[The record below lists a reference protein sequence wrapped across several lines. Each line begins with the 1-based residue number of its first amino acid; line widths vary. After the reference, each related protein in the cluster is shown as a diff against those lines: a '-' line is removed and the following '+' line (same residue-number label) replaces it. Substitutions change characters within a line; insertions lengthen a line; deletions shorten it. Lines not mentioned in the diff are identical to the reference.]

1 MNHTDLSNSFCSR
14 PVSVIDSPNMKKKKI
29 ILVGPGAS
37 GKDHLAGLLAAEG
50 YSRAVSRTTRP
61 MRVGERD
68 GEAYHFVTEQEFRRG
83 VDNDEFREWYR
94 FGTMNW
100 FYGTTEKEFQRADLF
115 IMSPPVLPSMAAV
128 LKDFTVVYLNIPQAI
143 RRLRMTLRADADSV
157 ERRLEADAHDFR
169 DFTSFDIEITSP
181 DFTVGDVLQALAAT

>member
-1 MNHTDLSNSFCSR
+1 MNHTDPSNSFCSR

-37 GKDHLAGLLAAEG
+37 GKDHLAGLLVVEG
-50 YSRAVSRTTRP
+50 YSRAVSLTTRP